1 MIVRSAGLVFAG
13 AVALA
18 VIACSPP
25 PPPLPGGPAPEYE
38 PPRGF
43 DIPMEPAAPSDAPP
57 ATSTESAPS
66 SSAAAPPAG
75 TPGPASEWTS
85 TSVEAPPPPKGAGD
99 PIPADGRVGAK
110 HLVVAYQG
118 AKLAPTTVTRTKAD
132 AQKRAEACLAQ
143 TKVKATKFEA
153 VVKECTDEPYGKARG
168 GDLATFKPEA
178 MDPAFTKALLDLKV
192 GQTSGVVETPLG
204 FHIIQRTR

>member
-1 MIVRSAGLVFAG
+1 MIVRSAGLVLAG

-18 VIACSPP
+18 ATACSPP

-38 PPRGF
+38 PPRAF
-43 DIPMEPAAPSDAPP
+43 DMPKEGAPP
-57 ATSTESAPS
+57 ADAAPTG
-66 SSAAAPPAG
+66 SAAAAAAPAG

-99 PIPADGRVGAK
+99 PVPADGRVGAR
-110 HLVVAYQG
+110 HLVVAYKG
-118 AKLAPTTVTRTKAD
+118 AKLAPDTVKRTKEEAK
-132 AQKRAEACLAQ
+132 KRADACLAQ
-143 TKVKATKFEA
+143 TGVKGTKFEA
-153 VVKECTDEPYGKARG
+153 VVKECTDEPFGKARG

-204 FHIIQRTR
+204 FHIIQRTQ